1 MDRRPALKLALWAL
15 LPDEVLL
22 GSNSA
27 LFSELAQ
34 NFDLDPATLKWLVEL
49 AKLETTQLP

>member
-34 NFDLDPATLKWLVEL
+34 NFDLDPATLKWLAEL